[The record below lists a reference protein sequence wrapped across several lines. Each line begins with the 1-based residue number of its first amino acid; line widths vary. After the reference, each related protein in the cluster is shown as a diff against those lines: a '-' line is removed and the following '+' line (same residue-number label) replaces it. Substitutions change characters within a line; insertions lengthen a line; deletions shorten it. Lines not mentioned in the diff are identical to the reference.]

1 MNIICIS
8 RESMCWDMFIKDFRT
23 IHLYNNKIFNLNE
36 IYSKIMAYRQKND
49 VANNNIS
56 STKEERL
63 IYMYLYTSVLDY
75 QSALL
80 MS

>member
-1 MNIICIS
+1 
-8 RESMCWDMFIKDFRT
+8 
-23 IHLYNNKIFNLNE
+23 
-36 IYSKIMAYRQKND
+36 MAYRQKND